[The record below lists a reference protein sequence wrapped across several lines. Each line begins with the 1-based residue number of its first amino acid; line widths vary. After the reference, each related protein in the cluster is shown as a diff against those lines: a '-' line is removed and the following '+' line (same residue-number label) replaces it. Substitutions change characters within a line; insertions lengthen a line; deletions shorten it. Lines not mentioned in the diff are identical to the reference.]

1 MKKALIKALKSAKV
15 EFVRSLWCDN
25 ANVIRAKSIDIDSL
39 EDNFEAVAGI
49 SRAQQGVPV
58 MYDGVVPES
67 GLMPVGE
74 IWLNPDWDT
83 LNVLPYTPGHASV
96 ISDLFTGQCEWSLCP
111 RFFLKRSIKA
121 LDELGFTMR
130 AAFENEFYLFDRS
143 LDPVDNTLFAS
154 SFSMDLN
161 SKVVGDIVKN
171 LKAQFLTV
179 ERYYAESGPG
189 QQEVVIAH
197 APALEAAD
205 NQITF
210 RETVRTTAARNG
222 LIASFM
228 PKPFE
233 EFGGSGCHLHFSL
246 LKDGKNVMRD
256 HNGELS
262 EVALYFMAGLLEH
275 LPSLMAV
282 TTPTTNSYRRIKPSC
297 WAGAYRCWGLDNR
310 EAALRVPTDPSG
322 SVAGHVELKSMDAS
336 SNPYLALGMVI
347 FAGIDG
353 LRKKVLP
360 PVNLQSDP
368 ASMNGEEL
376 FHSRIEP
383 LPSSLGIALDTLE
396 NDRYLLKTMGEDLSR
411 AYLAVKRA
419 EWKTMAEL
427 TIAQERQIL
436 LERF

>member
-15 EFVRSLWCDN
+15 EFLRSLWCDK
-25 ANVIRAKSIDIDSL
+25 ANVIRAKSIDSDSL
-39 EDNFEAVAGI
+39 EDNFETVAGI

-83 LNVLPYTPGHASV
+83 LNILPYTPGHASV
-96 ISDLFTGQCEWSLCP
+96 ISDLFAGRYEWSLCP
-111 RFFLKRSIKA
+111 RLFLKRAIKA

-143 LDPVDNTLFAS
+143 LNPVDSTLFAS
-154 SFSMDLN
+154 SFSMNLN
-161 SKVVGDIVKN
+161 SKVVGDIIRN

-197 APALEAAD
+197 APALETAD

-210 RETVRTTAARNG
+210 RETVRTIAARNG
-222 LIASFM
+222 LIAFFM

-262 EVALYFMAGLLEH
+262 EVSLYFMAGLLEH

-282 TTPTTNSYRRIKPSC
+282 TTPTNNSYRRIKPSC
-297 WAGAYRCWGLDNR
+297 WAGALQMLGAGQQRSRFEGSDRSLLQRCRPRRIEERGRFQQSVPRPGNDDLRRDRRIEEKDPAAGQPAGRSGLDER
-310 EAALRVPTDPSG
+310 IGTAAGQGRGASALSG
-322 SVAGHVELKSMDAS
+322 RRAGYA
-336 SNPYLALGMVI
+336 
-347 FAGIDG
+347 
-353 LRKKVLP
+353 
-360 PVNLQSDP
+360 
-368 ASMNGEEL
+368 
-376 FHSRIEP
+376 
-383 LPSSLGIALDTLE
+383 
-396 NDRYLLKTMGEDLSR
+396 
-411 AYLAVKRA
+411 
-419 EWKTMAEL
+419 
-427 TIAQERQIL
+427 
-436 LERF
+436 